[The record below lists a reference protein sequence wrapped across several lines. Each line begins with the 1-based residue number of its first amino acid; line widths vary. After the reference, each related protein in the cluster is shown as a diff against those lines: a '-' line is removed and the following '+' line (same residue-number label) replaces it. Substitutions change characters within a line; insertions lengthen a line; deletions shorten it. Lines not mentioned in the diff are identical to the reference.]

1 MNKLK
6 LEKLKIARKYG
17 WKGNL
22 GLFIIAG
29 LIPGIFIFFL
39 LKGIFVS
46 INVNNA
52 WNPVWVFFWIATT
65 SLLSQR
71 IGKEEMPFW
80 HRVGLA
86 MFVAIIITFI
96 IYGYIIFDTRKLY

>member
-6 LEKLKIARKYG
+6 LEKLKSAKEDG

-29 LIPGIFIFFL
+29 LVPGIFIFFL

-52 WNPVWVFFWIATT
+52 WVWIFFWVAVT
-65 SLLSQR
+65 SLWSQR

-80 HRVGLA
+80 HRIGLA

-96 IYGYIIFDTRKLY
+96 IYGYIIFDTGELY

>member
-6 LEKLKIARKYG
+6 LEKLKIAKEYG

-29 LIPGIFIFFL
+29 LVPGIFIFFL

-52 WNPVWVFFWIATT
+52 WVWIFFWVAVT
-65 SLLSQR
+65 SLWSQR

-80 HRVGLA
+80 HRIGLA

-96 IYGYIIFDTRKLY
+96 IYGYIIFDTGELY